1 MQTCGC
7 RRVGARPPFLRLIF
21 DIQIHIQIHMILF
34 QVFAH
39 SNPLL
44 KKDSIKNLNLNAMTY
59 KVTLKRNSY
68 LTSLARPGS
77 VNPSTLTFENMS
89 LTETMTNLLTAWQFN
104 QK

>member
-1 MQTCGC
+1 
-7 RRVGARPPFLRLIF
+7 
-21 DIQIHIQIHMILF
+21 MILF
-34 QVFAH
+34 QAFAH

-68 LTSLARPGS
+68 LTSLSHPGAI
-77 VNPSTLTFENMS
+77 NPSTPTFDNMS
-89 LTETMTNLLTAWQFN
+89 LTETMTNLLAAWQFN